1 MNVQERDALI
11 AVLKRLGMGH
21 AAKDAAMIVD
31 CYAAD
36 ATIYS
41 LAPPLGSRGMDQDEV
56 RAWLATWEG
65 PIDID
70 SAESELVVGADL
82 AWVTGFNRM
91 RGTKTDGDSVDIWF
105 RTTLCLRKQEGRWRI
120 VHDHSSTPFYMDG
133 SGRAAVDLTPDG
145 QARWNDPAP

>member
-1 MNVQERDALI
+1 MNVQEQDGVI

-31 CYAAD
+31 CYAPD
-36 ATIYS
+36 ATIYG
-41 LAPPLGSRGMDQDEV
+41 LAPPLGSRGMDPDEV
-56 RAWLATWEG
+56 KAWLATWDG

-70 SAESELVVGADL
+70 GAESELVIGADL
-82 AWVTGFNRM
+82 AWVTGLNRM
-91 RGTKTDGDSVDIWF
+91 RGTKTDGERVDMWF
-105 RTTLCLRKQEGRWRI
+105 RTTICLRKQEGRWRI

-133 SGRAAVDLTPDG
+133 SGRAAVDLSPDG